1 MAIVTN
7 VERGN
12 DGEKAHPTTVRRC
25 VAFIVDGRD
34 GKRYIE
40 VDTYGST
47 SRMTPDQPSQ
57 MTQFNEQAAMQFKN
71 LIEEA
76 FPACV

>member
-7 VERGN
+7 IEYGN
-12 DGEKAHPTTVRRC
+12 DSDKIHPSTVLRC
-25 VAFIVDGRD
+25 VAFIVDGGD

-40 VDTYGST
+40 VDTYGSA
-47 SRMTPDQPSQ
+47 SRINPEQPSQ
-57 MTQFNEQAAMQFKN
+57 MTQFNEQAAMQLKN

-76 FPACV
+76 FPTFE